1 MGALEGK
8 VAVVTGAGRGIGRAE
23 ALLLA
28 EEGASVVVNDLGGDW
43 DGTGK
48 DERPAQV
55 VADEIVAAGGKAV
68 ANYDDISSWAGAQ
81 ALIRQAIEEYG
92 DVHALVN
99 NAGIL
104 RDGMIFNMT
113 EDQWDAVLNVHLKGH
128 AATTAAVTAHW
139 RERAKAGQEVGGRI
153 VNTSSEAGLYGL
165 KGQSNY
171 AAAKAAIAALT
182 QVTAREM
189 KKYAVTVN
197 CIAPR
202 ARTRLITQT
211 FGDGVMAAPEDEG
224 AFDLFAPENVAPL
237 VTFLASDLAAHISG
251 QVFVVHGG
259 LVTLMQGWKAAGEVD
274 RGERW
279 TVDELSERVGELFPS
294 GSSSLD

>member
-23 ALLLA
+23 AMLLA
-28 EEGASVVVNDLGGDW
+28 AEGASVVVNDLGGEW
-43 DGTGK
+43 DGTGA

-55 VADEIVAAGGKAV
+55 VADEIAAAGGKAV
-68 ANYDDISSWAGAQ
+68 ANYDDISTWSGAES
-81 ALIRQAIEEYG
+81 LIRQAVEG
-92 DVHALVN
+92 LGGLDVVVN

-104 RDGMIFNMT
+104 RDRMIFNMT
-113 EDQWDAVLNVHLKGH
+113 EEDWDAVVAVHLKGH
-128 AATTAAVTAHW
+128 AATSHAATAFW
-139 RERAKAGQEVGGRI
+139 RERAKAGEPVSGRI
-153 VNTSSEAGLYGL
+153 VNTASESGLYGL
-165 KGQSNY
+165 KGQANY
-171 AAAKAAIAALT
+171 AAAKAGIAALT

-189 KKYAVTVN
+189 KKYGVTAN

-202 ARTRLITQT
+202 ARTRLITQS
-211 FGDGVMAAPEDEG
+211 FGEGMMAAPEDPG

-237 VTFLASDLAAHISG
+237 VTFLASDLASHISG

-259 LVTLMQGWKAAGEVD
+259 LVTLMQGWKALGDID

-279 TVDELSERVGELFPS
+279 TVQELADRVDELFEGTASA
-294 GSSSLD
+294 LD